1 MNLEITCPTH
11 VKRFA
16 GYWGIL
22 SIQKELAVP
31 TSLFSSTGFSSY
43 RVILEEFHLSDPCFG
58 LGKLENYRKL
68 I

>member
-11 VKRFA
+11 VKCFA

-22 SIQKELAVP
+22 SIEKELAVP

-43 RVILEEFHLSDPCFG
+43 RVILEEFHLSD
-58 LGKLENYRKL
+58 LVLVWVNWRIIEN
-68 I
+68 